1 MIYKIIEKLDSNL
14 IENTPKEIIDCW
26 RDGLCI
32 IAEAK
37 GSENEFIGIA
47 AFVMPYANGKNI
59 VLTYVNVVDE
69 YRRQGIATALVQ
81 KTIDIMAVKGF
92 NTVRV
97 IVPYNNPN
105 KDIVC
110 FLKSIYFNSRN
121 EAVNYVSFVLG
132 KIKESEL
139 YKKLICQEALMSR
152 VKAFDEVSTNQIEE
166 FKLKLMQQ
174 QHLSIKDEFDK
185 DLVCFYMQDNKIVAL
200 SNYSQTAVYEISRS
214 YIYSLKEFDG
224 QLAFPS
230 MFVYFISK
238 ALETKSEDTI
248 IRMFVYAKSEYRGL
262 TTTVG
267 EDITVE
273 PVIVYER
280 EV

>member
-37 GSENEFIGIA
+37 GSENELIGIA
-47 AFVMPYANGKNI
+47 AFVMPYAYGKSI

-92 NTVRV
+92 NTVRA

-139 YKKLICQEALMSR
+139 YKKLICQETLMSR